1 VTESELLLVVDDDVD
16 IARFIEVNLRLQGYE
31 VLLAYDGEKA
41 LELIESRQPALAIV
55 DWMMP
60 RIDGLELTRRVR
72 SNPFTASMPIILL
85 TARGMTAD
93 KVVGLTAGSDDY
105 LVKPFDTLE
114 LVARVR
120 STLRRTQEYREV
132 SPLTGLPGNNRILL
146 EIAER
151 ARSGA
156 EYAVCYMDIDR
167 FKSVNDA
174 YGFARGDEFIAALA
188 RSLHR
193 AVTTVDG
200 PPAFI
205 GHVGG
210 DDFVVVC
217 APEQVRALTEKTVVD
232 FEQSADA
239 LYDPKDAARGHIVL
253 KSRRGEPQQANL
265 VTLSIGV
272 AFSAA
277 REWTDPREI
286 VAVSSDMKTVAKK
299 FPGSYVAFD
308 RRGAGG
314 HYGLAPDSHLGL
326 APGGYVGPA
335 SLAGPGGAPGAAGPP
350 GSGSGWAPL
359 PLNATPPHG
368 TPLGALPQR
377 PVPPHAA
384 PEGAEAGQGH
394 GPPTPPDGV
403 TPLVPPARRPAESV
417 TNIARDSLPGVSDSR
432 Q

>member
-1 VTESELLLVVDDDVD
+1 MTESELLLVVDDDVD

-31 VLLAYDGEKA
+31 VLLAYDGERA

-60 RIDGLELTRRVR
+60 KIDGLELTRWVR
-72 SNPFTASMPIILL
+72 ANPFTASMPIILL

-146 EIAER
+146 EIADR
-151 ARSGA
+151 ARSGSD
-156 EYAVCYMDIDR
+156 YAVCYMDIDR

-188 RSLHR
+188 RSLNR
-193 AVTTVDG
+193 AVMSVEG

-217 APEQVRALTEKTVVD
+217 APEQVRTLTEKTVVD

-239 LYDPKDAARGHIVL
+239 LYDPKDAARGHIIL
-253 KSRRGEPQQANL
+253 KSRRGEPQKANL

-286 VAVSSDMKTVAKK
+286 VAVASDMKTVAKK
-299 FPGSYVAFD
+299 FHGSYVAFD

-314 HYGLAPDSHLGL
+314 HYGLAPGSHLGL

-335 SLAGPGGAPGAAGPP
+335 GLAAPNGPLGGGPGT
-350 GSGSGWAPL
+350 GWAPL
-359 PLNATPPHG
+359 PLNSTPPHG
-368 TPLGALPQR
+368 TRLPLQEGPG
-377 PVPPHAA
+377 PGDTPPH
-384 PEGAEAGQGH
+384 
-394 GPPTPPDGV
+394 GV
-403 TPLVPPARRPAESV
+403 APLVAPRRSSDPV
-417 TNIARDSLPGVSDSR
+417 TNIAGDSLPGVSDSR

>member
-1 VTESELLLVVDDDVD
+1 MTDGPETLLVVDDDVD
-16 IARFIEVNLRLQGYE
+16 IVRFIQMNLKIEGFD
-31 VLLAYDGEKA
+31 VLVASDGDEA
-41 LELIESRQPALAIV
+41 LELIERHQPALAIV

-60 RIDGLELTRRVR
+60 KIDGVELTRRVR
-72 SNPFTASMPIILL
+72 SNPFTASMPIIML
-85 TARGMTAD
+85 TARGLTTE
-93 KVVGLTAGSDDY
+93 KVVGLDAGADDY
-105 LVKPFDTLE
+105 LVKPFDTME

-151 ARSGA
+151 ARSGDD
-156 EYAVCYMDIDR
+156 YACCYMDIDR
-167 FKSVNDA
+167 FKSVNDR

-193 AVTTVDG
+193 AVTTTGG

-217 APEQVRALTEKTVVD
+217 APEQVRPLTEKTVVD

-239 LYDPKDAARGHIVL
+239 LYDPDDARRGYIVL

-272 AFSAA
+272 ALSIS
-277 REWTDPREI
+277 REWSDPREI
-286 VAVSSDMKTVAKK
+286 VAVASDMKTVAKK

-308 RRGAGG
+308 RRGAASGT
-314 HYGLAPDSHLGL
+314 YGLVPDSHLGL
-326 APGGYVGPA
+326 APGEYVGPA
-335 SLAGPGGAPGAAGPP
+335 GGAQPGPMPSGPGSTFGGGSSATPALGSVPLPREPVEPVPLDPGAA
-350 GSGSGWAPL
+350 
-359 PLNATPPHG
+359 
-368 TPLGALPQR
+368 
-377 PVPPHAA
+377 
-384 PEGAEAGQGH
+384 
-394 GPPTPPDGV
+394 
-403 TPLVPPARRPAESV
+403 
-417 TNIARDSLPGVSDSR
+417 
-432 Q
+432 